1 MIMFVKLADNIV
13 KWMLSNQIIEEN
25 KAVICKWG
33 ISHIL
38 DTIFNIITFLTIGI
52 LFQMPIET
60 IVFTLGYIPLRIY
73 AGGYHAKTPFRCW
86 CLSNII
92 LAVSLAIVQNAKKYY
107 IAFGILSLIAVVV
120 LIILMPVEDLHKPLE
135 QNDRKN
141 YKKRG
146 MAILAIEICIS
157 VALALLHHNKM
168 SLILS
173 SIWILLSVMLILGV
187 IKNNLI
193 KKKSCKIRLMFEY

>member
-1 MIMFVKLADNIV
+1 M
-13 KWMLSNQIIEEN
+13 
-25 KAVICKWG
+25 
-33 ISHIL
+33 
-38 DTIFNIITFLTIGI
+38 
-52 LFQMPIET
+52 
-60 IVFTLGYIPLRIY
+60 FTLGYIPLRIY

-92 LAVSLAIVQNAKKYY
+92 LVVSLAIVQNAEKCY
-107 IAFGILSLIAVVV
+107 IAFGVLSLIAVVV
-120 LIILMPVEDLHKPLE
+120 LITLMPVEDLHKPLD
-135 QNDRKN
+135 QNDRKK

-146 MAILAIEICIS
+146 VAILAIEICIS
-157 VALALLHHNKM
+157 VVFALLHHNKI

-193 KKKSCKIRLMFEY
+193 KK

>member
-13 KWMLSNQIIEEN
+13 KWMLSNQIIEEK
-25 KAVICKWG
+25 KAVICRWG

-38 DTIFNIITFLTIGI
+38 DTIFNIITFLIIGI
-52 LFQMPIET
+52 LFKMPFET

-92 LAVSLAIVQNAKKYY
+92 LAVSLVIVQNVKKSY
-107 IAFGILSLIAVVV
+107 IAFGVLSLIAIVI
-120 LIILMPVEDLHKPLE
+120 LIILMPVEDLHKPLD
-135 QNDRKN
+135 QNDRKK

-146 MAILAIEICIS
+146 MAILAVEICIS
-157 VALALLHHNKM
+157 VALALLHCNKI
-168 SLILS
+168 SLVLG
-173 SIWILLSVMLILGV
+173 SIWVLLSVMLILGV

-193 KKKSCKIRLMFEY
+193 KKYNCKNPSEL

>member
-13 KWMLSNQIIEEN
+13 RWMLSNQIIEE
-25 KAVICKWG
+25 KKSVICRWG

-38 DTIFNIITFLTIGI
+38 DTIFNIITFLIIGF
-52 LFQMPIET
+52 LFKMSFET

-92 LAVSLAIVQNAKKYY
+92 LAVSLLIVQNSEKCY
-107 IAFGILSLIAVVV
+107 IAFNVSSLIAVTV
-120 LIILMPVEDLHKPLE
+120 LIILMPVEDLHKPLD
-135 QNDRKN
+135 QNDRKK

-146 MAILAIEICIS
+146 VAILALEICLS
-157 VALALLHHNKM
+157 VVLVLLHHSQISIVLN
-168 SLILS
+168 
-173 SIWILLSVMLILGV
+173 SIWILLSVMLILGK

-193 KKKSCKIRLMFEY
+193 KK

>member
-13 KWMLSNQIIEEN
+13 KWMLNNQIIEEN

-38 DTIFNIITFLTIGI
+38 DTIFNIATFLIIGI
-52 LFQMPIET
+52 LFKMPIET
-60 IVFTLGYIPLRIY
+60 IIFTLGYIPLRIY

-92 LAVSLAIVQNAKKYY
+92 LAVSLVIVQNAKKCY
-107 IAFGILSLIAVVV
+107 IAFGVLSLIAIVV
-120 LIILMPVEDLHKPLE
+120 LIVLMPVEDLHKPLD
-135 QNDRKN
+135 QNDRKK

-146 MAILAIEICIS
+146 VAILAVEICLS
-157 VALALLHHNKM
+157 VVWVLLHHSQISIVLN
-168 SLILS
+168 
-173 SIWILLSVMLILGV
+173 SIWVLLSVMLILGV
-187 IKNNLI
+187 IKNTLI
-193 KKKSCKIRLMFEY
+193 KK

>member
-1 MIMFVKLADNIV
+1 M
-13 KWMLSNQIIEEN
+13 
-25 KAVICKWG
+25 ICKWG
-33 ISHIL
+33 IGHIL
-38 DTIFNIITFLTIGI
+38 DTVFNITTFLIIGIIFNM
-52 LFQMPIET
+52 LFET
-60 IVFTLGYIPLRIY
+60 IIFTIGYIPLRIY

-92 LAVSLAIVQNAKKYY
+92 LVVSLVLVRNAGKFYIV
-107 IAFGILSLIAVVV
+107 FVTLSLIAIVV
-120 LIILMPVEDLHKPLE
+120 LLIFMPIEDLHKPLD
-135 QNDRKN
+135 QNDRRK

-146 MAILAIEICIS
+146 VAILAIEICIS
-157 VALALLHHNKM
+157 VVFALLHHNKI

-193 KKKSCKIRLMFEY
+193 KK

>member
-13 KWMLSNQIIEEN
+13 KWMLNNQIIEEK

-38 DTIFNIITFLTIGI
+38 DTVFNIATFLIIGI
-52 LFQMPIET
+52 LFKMPIET
-60 IVFTLGYIPLRIY
+60 IIFTIGYIPLRIY

-92 LAVSLAIVQNAKKYY
+92 LAVSLVIVQNVKKCYT
-107 IAFGILSLIAVVV
+107 AFGVLSLIAIVV
-120 LIILMPVEDLHKPLE
+120 LIVFMPVEDLHKPLD
-135 QNDRKN
+135 QNDRKK

-146 MAILAIEICIS
+146 MAILAVEICIS
-157 VALALLHHNKM
+157 VALALLHHSQISIVLN
-168 SLILS
+168 
-173 SIWILLSVMLILGV
+173 SIWVLLSVMLILGV
-187 IKNNLI
+187 IKNTLI
-193 KKKSCKIRLMFEY
+193 KK

>member
-1 MIMFVKLADNIV
+1 MFVKIADNIV
-13 KWMLSNQIIEEN
+13 KWMLHSQIIEEN
-25 KAVICKWG
+25 KAVICRWG

-38 DTIFNIITFLTIGI
+38 DTVFNISTFLIIGI
-52 LFQMPIET
+52 LFKMPIET

-92 LAVSLAIVQNAKKYY
+92 LAVSLMIVQNAEKCY

-120 LIILMPVEDLHKPLE
+120 LIILMPVEDLHKSLD
-135 QNDRKN
+135 QNDRKK
-141 YKKRG
+141 YKKCG
-146 MAILAIEICIS
+146 IAILAVEICLS
-157 VALALLHHNKM
+157 VVFVLLHYSQI
-168 SLILS
+168 SLVLN
-173 SIWILLSVMLILGV
+173 SIWVLLSVMLILGK

-193 KKKSCKIRLMFEY
+193 KK